1 MDIGGF
7 SKELC
12 GGTHVKATGEIG
24 LLKIVSESAIA
35 AGTRRI
41 EAIVGPKAYQLVN
54 DMQTTISKLS
64 EDLSAPDKEI
74 ITKVESLLARNAE
87 LEKRMKGFEQK
98 AAGNIAD
105 ELAAQATSRGGLKVV
120 KAVVSAEN
128 PNALRQLGANLL
140 GKLGEGV
147 AILGAEINGKASVVA
162 FASPKAISEGHKA
175 GDIIRSITAKVDGK
189 GGGKPDFAMGGG
201 ANPAALKQTID
212 ILRLSDPS
220 IVDGLSPF
228 SCSDL
233 SIKRGRPSAKL
244 QRAFPVAAVKWIIDF
259 IVLNS
264 FFRNVIESGR
274 MWGYFLVDFL
284 SRKILSDQRYIHV
297 NIAQVVS

>member
-1 MDIGGF
+1 MRFDFSHYEAISTEDLEQIESLCNERQLENTRCQWYETEFDQKPEDVIAFFGDKYGDRVRIVDIGGF

-41 EAIVGPKAYQLVN
+41 EAIVGPKAYQHVN

-64 EDLSAPDKEI
+64 EDLSAPEKEI

-98 AAGNIAD
+98 AAGNMAD
-105 ELAAQATSRGGLKVV
+105 ELAAQATSRGDLKVV

-147 AILGAEINGKASVVA
+147 TILGAEINGKASVVA
-162 FASPKAISEGHKA
+162 FASPKAISDGHKA
-175 GDIIRSITAKVDGK
+175 GDIIRSITAKLDGK
-189 GGGKPDFAMGGG
+189 GGGKADFAMGGG
-201 ANPAALKQTID
+201 ANPAALKQAID
-212 ILRLSDPS
+212 IFE
-220 IVDGLSPF
+220 V
-228 SCSDL
+228 
-233 SIKRGRPSAKL
+233 
-244 QRAFPVAAVKWIIDF
+244 
-259 IVLNS
+259 
-264 FFRNVIESGR
+264 
-274 MWGYFLVDFL
+274 
-284 SRKILSDQRYIHV
+284 
-297 NIAQVVS
+297 